1 MVSRAGHN
9 GRVSQPRWSVLVISS
24 NNYQRHGDG
33 HYAAIN
39 IYEGSNLSSFASWT
53 DWQAENNVENASWD
67 KHVVKRGPL
76 SAEWSRPLLD
86 HIYIFWVKRSVDD
99 NEIYR
104 RKKNI
109 QDLNILK

>member
-1 MVSRAGHN
+1 MVSRGHS

-53 DWQAENNVENASWD
+53 DWQSENNVENASWD